1 MEYKVITEEEFLNL
15 LDKENID
22 AKELPR
28 ILINKLRDKGMKI
41 AVAESCTGGLISK
54 LLTDEPGVSSVYD
67 CGVCSYANA
76 IKEKVLGV
84 KSETLGTFGA
94 VSPHTAFEMAQGV
107 RNLADADIG
116 ISTTG
121 IAGPDGGSAEKP
133 VGTVFI
139 GVATKNEIKVIKA
152 DFTAKKNNRDKNRQ
166 LSAHLALYCAITSI

>member
-1 MEYKVITEEEFLNL
+1 MEYKVITEDEFLSL
-15 LDKENID
+15 LAKENID

-28 ILINKLRDKGMKI
+28 ILINKLQDKGMKI
-41 AVAESCTGGLISK
+41 AAAESCTGGLISK

-84 KSETLGTFGA
+84 KADTLCTFGA
-94 VSPHTAFEMAQGV
+94 VSPHTAAEMAQGV
-107 RNLADADIG
+107 RNLASANIG
-116 ISTTG
+116 VSTTG
-121 IAGPDGGSAEKP
+121 IAGPDGGTPEKP

-139 GVATKNEIKVIKA
+139 GIATEDKTRVIKA

-166 LSAHLALYCAITSI
+166 LAAHLAIYCAITSI